1 MKSIKGPAIYLAQF
15 VGDEPPFNTF
25 ESICKWAAGLGYKGV
40 QIAAWDSRLIDLKKA
55 AESKTYCDE
64 LNGVARSHG
73 IEITELATH
82 LQGQLVAVNPV
93 YDDALDAFA
102 APGVRGNPKARQ
114 QWAVQQVTLAARASR
129 NLGLSAHV
137 TFSGA
142 LAWPYVYPWPPRPNN
157 LIRTAFE
164 ELGRRWRPILDA
176 HEEHGINLCFE
187 LHPGEDLFDGTTY
200 ERFLDVVGGHGRCC
214 INYDP
219 SHFVLQQLD
228 YVGFIDVYHE
238 RIKAFHVKDAEFR
251 STPKQGVYSGFADW
265 PDRAGRFRS
274 LGDGDVD
281 FGAIFSSLSVYGYD
295 SWAVLEWEC
304 AIKDRN
310 DGARE
315 GAPFIAQHLIN
326 VTKTTFDDFID
337 QSADRTVLNRVLGLN
352 P

>member
-15 VGDEPPFNTF
+15 AGDEPPFNSF
-25 ESICKWAAGLGYKGV
+25 PSICRWAAGLGYKGV
-40 QIAAWDSRLIDLKKA
+40 EIHAWDPRIIDLKRA

-64 LNGVARSHG
+64 LTGIAAENGVT
-73 IEITELATH
+73 ITELATH

-102 APGVRGNPKARQ
+102 APAVRGNPKARQ
-114 QWAVQQVTLAARASR
+114 EWAVEQVILAARASR
-129 NLGLSAHV
+129 NLGLSSHV

-142 LAWPYVYPWPPRPNN
+142 LAWPFLYPWPPRPPN
-157 LIRTAFE
+157 LIREAFE

-176 HEEHGINLCFE
+176 HEECGVDVCFE
-187 LHPGEDLFDGTTY
+187 LHPGEDLFDGTSY
-200 ERFLDVVGGHGRCC
+200 ERFLDVVGGHKRCC
-214 INYDP
+214 LTYDP
-219 SHFVLQQLD
+219 SHFVLQHLD
-228 YVGFIDVYHE
+228 YIGFIDVYHE
-238 RIKAFHVKDAEFR
+238 RIKAFHVKDAELR

-295 SWAVLEWEC
+295 GWAVLEWEC
-304 AIKDRN
+304 AIKNRI

-315 GAPFIAQHLIN
+315 GAPFIAKHLIK
-326 VTKTTFDDFID
+326 VTETTFDDFID
-337 QSADRTVLNRVLGLN
+337 QSADRGAVNRALGLSR
-352 P
+352 